1 LPGSR
6 DPRRRAFA
14 AIAAATA
21 LNLPFGT
28 LYAFSVFLKPME
40 QLLAIG
46 RAQMAFV
53 FALATIVLTIGM
65 NVAPM
70 LFRLVAPVPLIILSG
85 AMGVAGLVLVAT
97 AGGFVQLA
105 IGYGV
110 LFGLGGGI
118 AFIVVQQG
126 VNQAVT
132 SHRGLINGY
141 VVSLYPL
148 GAMLGAPIFGWTIA
162 AFGLRETI
170 AGLSVAIGVAALV
183 SAALFRQ
190 VGLALHDASP
200 AGSDARDPQRSL
212 FLKLFVVFLLA
223 ASAGLMVMSQAAG
236 IVEAYGGRTAL
247 ALGATTFITGAIA
260 AARIGGGWLVDRFP
274 MPHVAM
280 AAHLWSLAGA
290 LLLTIWPGPAMSV
303 PALAMVGMGYGII
316 SGATAGAIAQYW
328 HRNAFGR
335 IASRMY
341 IAWCLAAIVLPL
353 LAGWLFDRTQG
364 YGTAIVVAAGVNLLG
379 AVVSASLPRR

>member
-1 LPGSR
+1 LPGSQ
-6 DPRRRAFA
+6 DPRRRALA

-53 FALATIVLTIGM
+53 FALATIVLTVGM

-70 LFRLVAPVPLIILSG
+70 LFRLVAPVPLILLSG

-105 IGYGV
+105 LGYGV

-148 GAMLGAPIFGWTIA
+148 GAMVGAPIFGWTIA

-170 AGLSVAIGVAALV
+170 AGLAVAIGVAALV

-200 AGSDARDPQRSL
+200 AGSAERDPQRSL

-379 AVVSASLPRR
+379 VVVSASLPRR